1 MKTGILIVSESLLVT
16 RCVARSKPI
25 DLALPGGKFC
35 FSNCAVVVSRARVNG
50 ARSYSCPGVD
60 EENSLTTR
68 THVPL

>member
-1 MKTGILIVSESLLVT
+1 MFFCSAEEVKTGILIVSESLLVT

-50 ARSYSCPGVD
+50 ALIPALGYVS
-60 EENSLTTR
+60 T
-68 THVPL
+68 